1 MHDERIIPD
10 KTPLGIYSI
19 HLKRYEFAKT
29 YMKGKLIL
37 DVACGVGYGTR
48 YLSDAG
54 NRVIGVEID
63 SESIR
68 YAQKRYSSSGQP
80 LFVQSDA
87 TILGINSD
95 TFDVIC
101 SFETIEHMRDV
112 DGYLKEIKRVLKP
125 SGLFIVSTPMV
136 SESNINPENP
146 FHNQEWNPTDF
157 QHLLTQYFG
166 DVKVFSQSR
175 RQTKVSKWVKRVDL
189 LDLRR
194 RFIPKVIVRKIAQV
208 TGVRSMDRLE
218 LDDVVISRGI
228 IKEASEIVIVA
239 TDENNK

>member
-1 MHDERIIPD
+1 
-10 KTPLGIYSI
+10 
-19 HLKRYEFAKT
+19 
-29 YMKGKLIL
+29 
-37 DVACGVGYGTR
+37 
-48 YLSDAG
+48 
-54 NRVIGVEID
+54 
-63 SESIR
+63 
-68 YAQKRYSSSGQP
+68 
-80 LFVQSDA
+80 
-87 TILGINSD
+87 
-95 TFDVIC
+95 FDVIC